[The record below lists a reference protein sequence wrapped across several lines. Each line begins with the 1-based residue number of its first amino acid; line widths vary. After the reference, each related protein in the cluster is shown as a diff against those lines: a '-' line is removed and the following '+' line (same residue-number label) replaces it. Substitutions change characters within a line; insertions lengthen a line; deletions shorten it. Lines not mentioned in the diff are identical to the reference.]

1 MVKRIFYAQA
11 TFGWKEKYAVVR
23 SLSNRWLAAGKKVEE
38 FEKIVAKKHG
48 KKYAL
53 ATNSGSSAN
62 LLAISALGLP
72 QGSEVITPACTFATT
87 VAPLIQNGLL
97 PVFVDTTVGR
107 YTIDENLVEKAI
119 TKKTKAIMV
128 PQLIGS
134 LANMPKLREIANRYG
149 LYLID
154 DSCDTFGAL
163 YKNKPLGKFSDIT
176 TTSFYGS
183 HIITTLGSGG
193 ILMTDNKEILQRAR
207 SLANWGR
214 VGTDTE
220 AFDKRFNYAIDGIA
234 YDEKFIYDNIGYN
247 VKMTEAAAAFGLEQL
262 KRLKKFG
269 ENRIRNFNS
278 LSDYFSQYEEMFY
291 VPRFALDHNFQ
302 SIPLAFPLAVKKTA
316 PFTRYEFLKH
326 LDKNG
331 IQIRILFSGNITRH
345 PAYKHIKYR
354 ISGTLKNSDVVMES
368 GLLIGCHQGLSQKDI
383 AYIKKVCDAFLAT
396 KFLTN
401 QL

>member
-1 MVKRIFYAQA
+1 MVKRIYYAQA

-23 SLSNRWLAAGKKVEE
+23 SLGNTWLAAGKKVRE
-38 FEKIVAKKHG
+38 FEKLVAKKHG

-62 LLAISALGLP
+62 LLAIASLGLP
-72 QGSEVITPACTFATT
+72 KGSEVITPACTFATT

-97 PVFVDTTVGR
+97 PVFVDTNIGR

-134 LANMPKLREIANRYG
+134 IANMPKLREIANKYE

-154 DSCDTFGAL
+154 DSCDTLGAL
-163 YKNKPLGKFSDIT
+163 YKGKPLAKFSDIT

-183 HIITTLGSGG
+183 HIITTMGSGG
-193 ILMTDNKEILQRAR
+193 MVMTDRTEIIQRAR

-214 VGTDTE
+214 VGSDTE
-220 AFDKRFNYAIDGIA
+220 AFNKRFNYAIDGIP
-234 YDEKFIYDNIGYN
+234 YDEKFIYDNVGYN
-247 VKMTEAAAAFGLEQL
+247 VKMIEASAAFGLEQL

-269 ENRIRNFNS
+269 ENRIHNFKT
-278 LSDYFSQYEEMFY
+278 LHDYFSQYEEMFY
-291 VPRFALDHNFQ
+291 LPQFGFDLNGE
-302 SIPLAFPLAVKKTA
+302 SIPLAFPLTVKKTA
-316 PFTRYEFLKH
+316 PFKRYEFLKH

-354 ISGTLKNSDVVMES
+354 VSGTLKNSDLVMEA
-368 GLLIGCHQGLSQKDI
+368 GFLIGCHQGLSRSDMN
-383 AYIKKVCDAFLAT
+383 YIKKVCDSFLSR
-396 KFLTN
+396 